1 MGCQDLRHCV
11 FKRSG
16 FGETQFLFPLIV
28 NVQYLYIFTERGR
41 QAIARHLS
49 DHSQWSIGARVHED
63 LAETKR
69 ANAAEETRRINY
81 VAKENR
87 KDGRRGGDQRGWEK
101 NKKNLTGIHH
111 CFRPSG

>member
-1 MGCQDLRHCV
+1 M
-11 FKRSG
+11 
-16 FGETQFLFPLIV
+16 
-28 NVQYLYIFTERGR
+28 
-41 QAIARHLS
+41 S

-87 KDGRRGGDQRGWEK
+87 KDGRRRGDQRGWEK
-101 NKKNLTGIHH
+101 KKKKKTKKKLNWYPSLLSVIRLIVDA
-111 CFRPSG
+111 RP

>member
-1 MGCQDLRHCV
+1 M
-11 FKRSG
+11 
-16 FGETQFLFPLIV
+16 
-28 NVQYLYIFTERGR
+28 
-41 QAIARHLS
+41 S

-87 KDGRRGGDQRGWEK
+87 KDGRRRGDQRGWER
-101 NKKNLTGIHH
+101 NKKLNWYPSMLSSIRLIVDA
-111 CFRPSG
+111 RP